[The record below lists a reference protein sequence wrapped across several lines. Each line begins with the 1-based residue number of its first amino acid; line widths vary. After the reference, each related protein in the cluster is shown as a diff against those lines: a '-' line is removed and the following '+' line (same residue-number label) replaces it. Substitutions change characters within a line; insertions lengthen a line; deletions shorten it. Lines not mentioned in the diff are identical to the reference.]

1 MKRRTHV
8 RQALVL
14 GLAAAVF
21 SITGCASLNSFLPTS
36 TPYPTYTRYPTFTPQ
51 PTQSPP
57 RFEIRVISAEAVQ
70 NFGDFYIP
78 EGSTT
83 RMIHMSI
90 LYTFNG
96 PGTAEFSPETV
107 VLMNRSGTNLRGWG
121 RVPALYRSEASGATF
136 DLKEESTLTTLSPG
150 TSFTDDFVWEWPT
163 QYTEFTLYFPESEP
177 IEVNIP

>member
-1 MKRRTHV
+1 M
-8 RQALVL
+8 
-14 GLAAAVF
+14 F
-21 SITGCASLNSFLPTS
+21 SITGCASLSSFLPTS

-57 RFEIRVISAEAVQ
+57 RLEIRIITAETVQQFEEFHLTGSA
-70 NFGDFYIP
+70 
-78 EGSTT
+78 ST
-83 RMIHMSI
+83 RMIHLVI

-96 PGTAEFSPETV
+96 PGTAQFSPETV

-121 RVPALYRSEASGATF
+121 RVPRVYRSEDSGSTF
-136 DLKEESTLTTLSPG
+136 DLNEQSTLTTLEPG

-163 QYTEFTLYFPESEP
+163 QYTEFSLYFPESEP